1 MSFLRPG
8 FARLENARV
17 IRMKILGLALFFALG
32 LNACSSARMRDTETD
47 HLFQSGQYESAAK
60 RLEDGL
66 KEEGVDGRDGLLYL
80 LDLGLTYH
88 SAGKYEESIKYF
100 LLADKVAEIK
110 DYTSLSTEAATLLTT
125 DQIKQYKG
133 EEFENVLISAYLAM
147 NFALKGDRES
157 AIVEAKRVN
166 RKLYMM
172 NTVGKRKYQQNAF
185 ARYLSAMLY
194 EADRNWNDAYV
205 DYKFTA
211 ELAPTFPAI
220 GGDLWALAWKM
231 KNREDMEKWE
241 KQYSLS
247 AEVKAAAKER
257 VSTRRPAEVIVLY
270 QNGISPRKAPD
281 PGFHSVPI
289 FIPRV
294 NPVFTAEVTVSSDTT
309 NESLQAKTEI
319 LMNIESVAIENLREK
334 WAGIVAKKAA
344 GLIAKSMIGSAIDKK
359 TNSGL
364 GSLLALALYATDGA
378 DTRSWNLLPHDLQ
391 VSRFSVKGGT
401 YTVRAHPM
409 GSALLPE
416 KTVQV
421 KPGEKVFVTFRYMP

>member
-1 MSFLRPG
+1 
-8 FARLENARV
+8 
-17 IRMKILGLALFFALG
+17 MKVLGLALFFAVG
-32 LNACSSARMRDTETD
+32 VSGCSSARMRDTETD
-47 HLFQSGQYESAAK
+47 NLFRSGNYEGAAK
-60 RLEDGL
+60 RLEAGL

-80 LDLGLTYH
+80 LDLGLSYH

-147 NFALKGDRES
+147 NFALKGDREA

-172 NTVGKRKYQQNAF
+172 NTEGKRKYQQNAF

-205 DYKFTA
+205 DYKYTA
-211 ELAPTFPAI
+211 DLAPTFPAI
-220 GGDLWALAWKM
+220 GSDLWALAWKM
-231 KNREDMEKWE
+231 QNREDMAKWE
-241 KQYSLS
+241 KKYALS
-247 AEVKAAAKER
+247 ADVKAAAKDR
-257 VSTRRPAEVIVLY
+257 VSSRRSAEVIVLY
-270 QNGISPRKAPD
+270 QNGISPKKEPD
-281 PGFHSVPI
+281 PGFRAVPI
-289 FIPRV
+289 FVARP
-294 NPVFTAEVTVSSDTT
+294 NPVYAAEVTVSSDTT
-309 NESLQAKTEI
+309 KESVQAKTES
-319 LMNIESVAIENLREK
+319 LMNIEAVAIENLREK
-334 WAGIVAKKAA
+334 WGGIVAKKAA
-344 GLIAKSMIGSAIDKK
+344 GLVAKSMIGSAIDKK
-359 TNSGL
+359 TNSPI
-364 GSLLALALYATDGA
+364 GSLLALALYASDQA

-401 YTVRAHPM
+401 YTVRAQPI
-409 GSALLPE
+409 GGAQLPD